1 MDGQIKRYNIWKN
14 PRTIM
19 KTTGDRK
26 LGNLYTFEY
35 HQFEEYMIDLLQN
48 DFMHVYR
55 SGYRT
60 DPGWPKIWY

>member
-1 MDGQIKRYNIWKN
+1 MDDQIKRYNIWKN

-26 LGNLYTFEY
+26 LGNLYTFGY

-48 DFMHVYR
+48 DFMRVYR

>member
-1 MDGQIKRYNIWKN
+1 MDDQIKRYNIWKN

-48 DFMHVYR
+48 DYMHVYR
-55 SGYRT
+55 SSYFT
-60 DPGWPKIWY
+60 AQGWPKVWY

>member
-1 MDGQIKRYNIWKN
+1 MDGQIKRYNIWRH
-14 PRTIM
+14 PRTRWSN
-19 KTTGDRK
+19 TGGIK

-48 DFMHVYR
+48 DYMHVYR

-60 DPGWPKIWY
+60 NPGWPKIWY